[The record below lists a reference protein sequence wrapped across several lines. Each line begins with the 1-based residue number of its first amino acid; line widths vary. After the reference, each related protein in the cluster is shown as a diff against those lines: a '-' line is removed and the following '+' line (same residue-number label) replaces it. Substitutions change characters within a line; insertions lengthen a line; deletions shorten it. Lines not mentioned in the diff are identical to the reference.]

1 MDAPATPQLD
11 LAKIVKAHINIR
23 DARQQ
28 LKKQFDKADAD
39 LVAAQTKLENAM
51 LDHLNKSGSEAVR
64 TEHGTF
70 YAQEEMTPSA
80 SDWNALY
87 AWIKEHDAWEA
98 LERRIKRT
106 FVREYAEAHNG
117 GLPPGVSVFRER
129 IVRVRRA

>member
-1 MDAPATPQLD
+1 MDAQPAQLD
-11 LAKIVKAHINIR
+11 LSKIVKAHINIR
-23 DARQQ
+23 DARAQ
-28 LKKQFDKADAD
+28 LKKQFDEADVD
-39 LVAAQTKLENAM
+39 LKAAQGKLENAL
-51 LDHLNKSGSEAVR
+51 LDHLNKHGMESVR
-64 TEHGTF
+64 TEFGTF

-87 AWIKEHDAWEA
+87 EWIKEHDAWEA

-106 FVREYAEAHNG
+106 FIKEYAEAHSG